1 MDFNDVEYS
10 MNSVI
15 PKGTIVKVCM
25 AIKKGHCNDELN
37 VGDTQSYG
45 TRSSISEAV
54 YLDCAFTVVE
64 GQYKGCKFFDL
75 IGLYSP
81 KGSKWADMGR
91 SKIKGILSSA
101 RRISP
106 KDKSPQ
112 AQLAFNINGYGDLD
126 GLIFLTSVKIEASE
140 NGDSRNKLLNIITP
154 DHKEYSVLMG
164 STHNAYGN
172 QAQQSYP
179 QQRYQSQQQQ
189 QPPVYQ
195 QEPVDVLDDE
205 IPF

>member
-1 MDFNDVEYS
+1 

-25 AIKKGHCNDELN
+25 TIKKGHCNDEPN
-37 VGDTQSYG
+37 VGDTQYYA
-45 TRSSISEAV
+45 TRSSMSEAV
-54 YLDCAFTVVE
+54 YLDCEFNVVE

-81 KGSKWADMGR
+81 KGPKWAEMGR
-91 SKIKGILSSA
+91 STIKGILSSA
-101 RRISP
+101 RRVKP
-106 KDKSPQ
+106 NDKSPQ

-126 GLIFLTSVKIEASE
+126 GLTFLTSVKVEESE
-140 NGDSRNKLLNIITP
+140 SGDSRNKLLKPVTP
-154 DHKEYSVLMG
+154 DHKDYETLMG

-172 QAQQSYP
+172 ASQSQYQPQQSYS
-179 QQRYQSQQQQ
+179 QQRYQSQQQ
-189 QPPVYQ
+189 PPA
-195 QEPVDVLDDE
+195 DIMMDDS

>member
-25 AIKKGHCNDELN
+25 TIKKGHCNDELN
-37 VGDTQSYG
+37 VGNTQSYG
-45 TRSSISEAV
+45 TRSSISDAV
-54 YLDCAFTVVE
+54 YLDCEFTVVE

-81 KGSKWADMGR
+81 KGSKWAEMGR
-91 SKIKGILSSA
+91 STIKGILSSA
-101 RRISP
+101 RRVKP
-106 KDKSPQ
+106 NDKSPQ
-112 AQLAFNINGYGDLD
+112 AQQAFSIDGYGDLD
-126 GLIFLTSVKIEASE
+126 GITFLTSVKVEESE
-140 NGDSRNKLLNIITP
+140 SGDPRNKLLKPVTP
-154 DHKEYSVLMG
+154 NHKDYEVLMG

-172 QAQQSYP
+172 ASQPQYQPQTYP
-179 QQRYQSQQQQ
+179 QQQYQPQHQP
-189 QPPVYQ
+189 QPPA
-195 QEPVDVLDDE
+195 DVLDDS